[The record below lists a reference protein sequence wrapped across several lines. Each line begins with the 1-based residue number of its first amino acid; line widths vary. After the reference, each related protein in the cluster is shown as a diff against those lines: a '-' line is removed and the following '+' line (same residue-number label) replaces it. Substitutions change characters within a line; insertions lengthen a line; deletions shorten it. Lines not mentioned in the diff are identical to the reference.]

1 MGAFGSAPKGR
12 VPFTARGRERK
23 SEMGKV
29 GKTRGRL
36 YGALEKGKK
45 SLKRKRV
52 INKCFIPL

>member
-45 SLKRKRV
+45 KFEEKEGD
-52 INKCFIPL
+52 